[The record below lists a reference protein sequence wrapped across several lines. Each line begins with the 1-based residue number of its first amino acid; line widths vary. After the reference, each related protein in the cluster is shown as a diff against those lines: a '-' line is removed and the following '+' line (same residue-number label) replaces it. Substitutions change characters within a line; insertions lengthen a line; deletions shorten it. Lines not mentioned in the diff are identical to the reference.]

1 MNRYKDRNE
10 AGKLLA
16 DKLKNYSHSN
26 AVILAIPRGGV
37 PVGYVISQKLNLP
50 LEIVLSKKI
59 GHPLHEEYAV
69 GAVTLK
75 SSILSDAAADI
86 YPLYIEKEIESI
98 RSLLR
103 KRFKDY
109 YGDRKP
115 INLKGKILILVDD
128 GIATGNTIL
137 SIIKMLRDEEPEK
150 VVVAIPVAP
159 KDSVKKLKAL
169 DGVDEV
175 ICLHIP
181 NYFMAVGQFYQ
192 NFDQV
197 SDLEVK
203 HFLNKSFEASN
214 G

>member
-1 MNRYKDRNE
+1 MNIYKDRKE

-16 DKLKNYSHSN
+16 DKLKNYSHTN

-98 RSLLR
+98 RSLLK

-109 YGDRKP
+109 YGNRKP

-137 SIIKMLRDEEPEK
+137 SIIKMLRDEKPEK

-197 SDLEVK
+197 DDQEVK
-203 HFLNKSFEASN
+203 LLLNKSLKATN